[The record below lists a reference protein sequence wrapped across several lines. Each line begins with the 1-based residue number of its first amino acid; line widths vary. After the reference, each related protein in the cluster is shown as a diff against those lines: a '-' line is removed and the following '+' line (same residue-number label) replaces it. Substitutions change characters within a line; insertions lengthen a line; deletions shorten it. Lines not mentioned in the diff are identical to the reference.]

1 MSIHSEQLS
10 GTTSGHA
17 ALSYLFRED
26 QEKYEERDSSL
37 RLHSFIDI
45 LCSAHEVSIEVET
58 DDNRKVYAVSR
69 TDGFAGVDYSLDEIR
84 KFQEED
90 PDLELVLQFL
100 RTNQSPSEEKLFIS
114 SKAAKKLW
122 LNKEMFF
129 LDGEDI
135 LRNIPKKQV
144 DNRLVVPRKLVQ
156 EVLSMCHD
164 LPASAHQGMSR
175 TYVRVLV
182 V

>member
-1 MSIHSEQLS
+1 M
-10 GTTSGHA
+10 
-17 ALSYLFRED
+17 FRED

-100 RTNQSPSEEKLFIS
+100 RTNQSRQRKNSLLV
-114 SKAAKKLW
+114 ARL
-122 LNKEMFF
+122 
-129 LDGEDI
+129 
-135 LRNIPKKQV
+135 LR
-144 DNRLVVPRKLVQ
+144 
-156 EVLSMCHD
+156 SY
-164 LPASAHQGMSR
+164 G
-175 TYVRVLV
+175 
-182 V
+182 